1 MISALHETQ
10 PRAPLLDGADAARA
24 LDVARDLFESGLPVL
39 ADRPGAPEA
48 IGRYGGAALVAESL
62 VRAGRLGE
70 ETLHDVLREA
80 LVFAPDRLS
89 LYDGAAG
96 LLVVLD
102 AVAADGSS
110 SALSAARARLRD
122 ALAASLLEP
131 PPIDFS
137 NPRTYDLIS
146 GFAGRAVALGAEV
159 PQTFPALRA
168 FSQAFAAEA
177 ERRIASGDPSLE
189 FTVNLGVSHGV
200 PGILAAL
207 NAALPHDREL
217 GDRYV
222 RLLLA
227 CSHVVNGERRW
238 DGVWRRAERPAAR
251 RAWCYQTVGVAAVLA
266 DRARLDNDAAL
277 FALAAGALRG
287 VLDDPEPDDGNAALC
302 HGRSGVATLA
312 SRFSGDEPLTRH
324 ARRLARAVLDDSHG
338 FERTSFLDGALGIAQ
353 FLIDAA
359 TGQQRRWLR
368 LFGLLPT

>member
-1 MISALHETQ
+1 MIAAPHEMQ
-10 PRAPLLDGADAARA
+10 PRAPLLKRADAARA
-24 LDVARDLFESGLPVL
+24 LDAAQRLFESVLPLL
-39 ADRPGAPEA
+39 AERPGAPEA

-110 SALSAARARLRD
+110 SALSAARTRLRD

-131 PPIDFS
+131 SPPDFS
-137 NPRTYDLIS
+137 DPRTYDLIS
-146 GFAGRAVALGAEV
+146 GVAGRAVALGGEA
-159 PQTFPALRA
+159 PQTFLALRA
-168 FSQAFAAEA
+168 FAQQLAAEA
-177 ERRIASGDPSLE
+177 ERRIASDDPR
-189 FTVNLGVSHGV
+189 FAATVNLGVSHGV
-200 PGILAAL
+200 PGMLAAI
-207 NAALPHDREL
+207 NAALPDDGEL
-217 GDRYV
+217 ADRYV

-238 DGVWRRAERPAAR
+238 DGVWRPTERPSPR
-251 RAWCYQTVGVAAVLA
+251 RAWCYQTAGVATVLA
-266 DRARLDNDAAL
+266 DRARLDGDDAL
-277 FALAAGALRG
+277 HALAAGALRG

-312 SRFSGDEPLTRH
+312 SRFPGDPYLMRH
-324 ARRLARAVLDDSHG
+324 ARRLARAVLDDAH
-338 FERTSFLDGALGIAQ
+338 ELARTSFLDGALGIAQ

-359 TGQQRRWLR
+359 TGQERRWLR